1 MTLTLE
7 DQHRLA
13 VMQDDLR
20 GRVQAAA
27 FSAAVTMFNAAAN
40 SNAGIQALRVLLVNA
55 IIKGGTP
62 QVIDRYVTAFSWV
75 CVSRSS
81 INDIVDLTDAFLLT
95 TCSNAGIF
103 DGLAQELMS

>member
-1 MTLTLE
+1 VTLALE

-13 VMQDDLR
+13 VLQDDLR

-40 SNAGIQALRVLLVNA
+40 ADPAKQALRVLLVNA

-62 QVIDRYVTAFSWV
+62 QVSDRYVTAFSWV

-81 INDIVDLTDAFLLT
+81 VNDITDLTDAFLLT
-95 TCSNAGIF
+95 TCGTAGIF